1 MHAAVAAGLERQVG
15 EDPAERERIAARL
28 AWHYEAGGLPLQAA
42 RALLDAGRQAT
53 RVSAFREALNI
64 YDHGLAL
71 LHGVD
76 AARPAA
82 SASVEPERAP
92 AEQGQIEQLLRIAR
106 LVPQRSLSGGAQ
118 RKLEGTLAQVIQAGA
133 GELEDRTKLAALT
146 AEASNL
152 IARGQFAEVLE
163 IAQRMLDLARRC
175 GDEAFE
181 ALAHFWFGFIYHF
194 LGEPEKAD
202 GYLEWVL
209 ARHRPGRWAELRA
222 LVGFDLLPHSLTISA
237 INKLS
242 LGYPDEALARSA
254 RAVTTAQDLGDQS
267 GLAFASAI
275 GSMTL
280 FLLRSDPRALQERAE
295 LCCRH
300 CEKHGFAWWQ
310 YYAAVF
316 LGWLIVMRGEPDEG
330 IAAMHRAMAVWQ
342 ATGMLLGPDSLGIV
356 LADAYLEAV
365 RRPGRDRRRE
375 RIALRITAPPARSR
389 RPWQGSTSCWR
400 PTACAGN
407 ATGPS
412 STACAGSCCWRAT
425 AWPRRMRRWRASSG
439 RWRSGGRRARWPGS
453 SGRR

>member
-1 MHAAVAAGLERQVG
+1 M
-15 EDPAERERIAARL
+15 
-28 AWHYEAGGLPLQAA
+28 
-42 RALLDAGRQAT
+42 
-53 RVSAFREALNI
+53 

-106 LVPQRSLSGGAQ
+106 LVPQRSLSGGGATE
-118 RKLEGTLAQVIQAGA
+118 LEGTLAQVIEAGA

-152 IARGQFAEVLE
+152 IARGQFPKVLE
-163 IAQRMLDLARRC
+163 IAQRMLDLATRC
-175 GDEAFE
+175 GDDAFE
-181 ALAHFWFGFIYHF
+181 AFAHFWFGFIYHI

-209 ARHRPGRWAELRA
+209 ARHRPGRWAELRSV
-222 LVGFDLLPHSLTISA
+222 VGLDLLPHSLTISA
-237 INKLS
+237 VNKLS
-242 LGYPDEALARSA
+242 LGHPNEALARSG
-254 RAVTTAQDLGDQS
+254 RAVTAAQELGDEA

-280 FLLRSDPRALQERAE
+280 FLLRSDPQVLQERAE

-316 LGWLIVMRGEPDEG
+316 LGWLTVMRGELDEG
-330 IAAMHRAMAVWQ
+330 IEAMHRALASWQ
-342 ATGMLLGPDSLGIV
+342 ATGMLLGPDSLALV
-356 LADAYLEAV
+356 LADAYLEVARRGPRENDGSAEARRAGLFAEALAGIDTV
-365 RRPGRDRRRE
+365 LQPDSLAGQCYRAELHRMRGELLLARRRPGRGGRGVGVLRTGHGARAGEGRADLGAAGGDEPGAAAHPHDRG
-375 RIALRITAPPARSR
+375 A
-389 RPWQGSTSCWR
+389 
-400 PTACAGN
+400 
-407 ATGPS
+407 
-412 STACAGSCCWRAT
+412 AGS
-425 AWPRRMRRWRASSG
+425 G
-439 RWRSGGRRARWPGS
+439 
-453 SGRR
+453 